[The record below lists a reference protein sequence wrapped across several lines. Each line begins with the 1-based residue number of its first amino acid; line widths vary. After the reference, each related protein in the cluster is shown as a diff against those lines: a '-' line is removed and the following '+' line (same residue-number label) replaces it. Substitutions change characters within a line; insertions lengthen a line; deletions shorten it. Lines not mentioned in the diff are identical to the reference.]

1 MVYFKH
7 YGTAFW
13 RGRIVGLV
21 RLLGKQVRAKSPSR
35 VRISPSPNKKINL
48 KYSAMG
54 IEVTIEKWHGLSEIE
69 AQKRLREEGYNEL
82 PSGKR
87 RSVWHILI
95 EVIRE
100 PMLLLL
106 LACGTIYLFIGDRAE
121 ASLLLA
127 AILVVIG
134 ITLYQERKTER
145 ALEALRNLSS
155 PRARVIRDGVV
166 KRIAGREVARGDIIM
181 LEEGDRVPADA
192 KLLKVF
198 TIRADESLLT
208 GESVPVQKHHHDPRS
223 GGIKPGGRD
232 QSCVYSS
239 TLIVSGRGVAEVIA
253 TGVHTEVGKIGLVL
267 KTLTQEDSL
276 LQRQTRRMVNIF
288 AIVGLVLC
296 IVVAL
301 VYSLTRGDW
310 LGGVLAGLALAMSA
324 LPEEFPV
331 VMTVFLALGAWRIAQ
346 RNVLTR
352 RIPAVETLGSA
363 TVLCTDK
370 TGTIT
375 QNKMAVAAA
384 CVDNSCYSI
393 SAEQRAM
400 PEELHP
406 LVEYAILASPPD
418 PFDPMEK
425 AMRELGERAFGH
437 DGHLHTNWQQIR
449 EYPLS
454 DKLLSVA
461 RAWMTPK
468 KDSYIVAAKGAP
480 EAVADLC
487 HLPAPEKSALEKNI
501 EQLANMG
508 LRVIAVAKSQT
519 TSLPAQ
525 QHDFDFKMIGL
536 IGLADPIRPAVPAAV
551 AECRTAGIRVKM
563 ITGDYPGTARHI
575 AEQIGMKPPIHV
587 MTGDM
592 LEQSHKKDIARLIKE
607 TDVFARVVPEQ
618 KLHIVQALKASGEIV
633 AMTGDGVNDAPALK
647 AAHIGVA
654 MGGRGTDVAREASD
668 VVLLDDDFTSIVA
681 AVRTGRRIYDNLR
694 KAMSFIFAVH
704 IPIAG
709 IALLSVLLKW
719 PLALLPIHIA
729 FLELIIDPAC
739 TLVFEAEHEEKDVMT
754 RAPRSSREPLFGRA
768 QIWTSVL
775 QGFGVLAV
783 VVTIYALALS
793 NEWGEGVA
801 RALAFSSLVIGNVGL
816 IIANRSRTRTSFDS
830 MRHHPNRALR
840 WVVGL
845 AISVLLLTLVIPG
858 VRSLFGFGVLTTWQ
872 FALCLTSGVAA
883 ALMSEVTKLRFVQKL
898 IDRA

>member
-1 MVYFKH
+1 MEQIPVNDK
-7 YGTAFW
+7 W
-13 RGRIVGLV
+13 QGLT
-21 RLLGKQVRAKSPSR
+21 
-35 VRISPSPNKKINL
+35 
-48 KYSAMG
+48 
-54 IEVTIEKWHGLSEIE
+54 ETE
-69 AQKRLREEGYNEL
+69 AQKRLKEEGYNEL

-87 RSVWHILI
+87 RSVFHILF
-95 EVIRE
+95 EVMRE

-127 AILVVIG
+127 AIVVVIG
-134 ITLYQERKTER
+134 ITMYQERKTER

-166 KRIAGREVARGDIIM
+166 KRVAGREVARGDIIM

-192 KLLKVF
+192 KLIKIS

-208 GESVPVQKHHHDPRS
+208 GESLPVLKHQHDLRS
-223 GGIKPGGRD
+223 GVIKPGGRD
-232 QSCVYSS
+232 QACVYSS
-239 TLIVSGRGVAEVIA
+239 TLIVGGRGVAEVFA

-267 KTLTQEDSL
+267 KTLVQEDSL
-276 LQRQTRRMVNIF
+276 LQKQTRRMVNIF
-288 AIVGLVLC
+288 AIVGLGLC
-296 IVVAL
+296 ILVAL

-310 LGGVLAGLALAMSA
+310 LGGILAGLALAMSA

-331 VMTVFLALGAWRIAQ
+331 VMTVFLALGAWRISQ

-384 CVDNSCYSI
+384 CVNDSCHTI
-393 SAEQRAM
+393 SSEQRAM
-400 PEELHP
+400 PEELHS

-437 DGHLHTNWQQIR
+437 EGHMHGNWQQIR

-468 KDSYIVAAKGAP
+468 KDLYIVAAKGAP
-480 EAVADLC
+480 EAIADLC
-487 HLPAPEKSALEKNI
+487 HLSSAVRTSLEKNI
-501 EQLANMG
+501 EHLANMG
-508 LRVIAVAKSQT
+508 LRVIAVARAQT
-519 TSLPAQ
+519 ESLPAQ
-525 QHDFDFKMIGL
+525 QHDFNFTLIGL
-536 IGLADPIRPAVPAAV
+536 IGLADPIRPTVPGAV

-575 AEQIGMKPPIHV
+575 AEQIGMTAPIRV
-587 MTGDM
+587 MSGET
-592 LEQSHKKDIARLIKE
+592 LEHAQGKELAQLVRE

-618 KLHIVQALKASGEIV
+618 KLRIVQALKESGEIV

-647 AAHIGVA
+647 AANIGVA

-709 IALLSVLLKW
+709 IALLSVVFKW

-739 TLVFEAEHEEKDVMT
+739 TLVFEAESEEKDVMS
-754 RAPRSSREPLFGRA
+754 RPPRSPREPLFGRS

-775 QGFGVLAV
+775 QGLGVLAV
-783 VVTIYALALS
+783 VVTIYAVALA
-793 NEWGEGVA
+793 NNWGEGVA

-816 IIANRSRTRTSFDS
+816 IIANRSRTRTSFGS
-830 MRHHPNRALR
+830 MRQHPNRALR

-845 AISVLLLTLVIPG
+845 AISVLIITLAIPG
-858 VRSLFGFGVLTTWQ
+858 VRDLFGFSALTTWQ
-872 FALCLTSGVAA
+872 FALCLTSGIVA
-883 ALMSEVTKLRFVQKL
+883 ALMAEITKLRFVQRWL
-898 IDRA
+898 GHA